1 MRLEHTVS
9 LAITQLIGR
18 LIRRLIAMAAL
29 ALVALV
35 AVYHLTVAGTLE
47 LEKLFGLVNARLIV
61 TAIYVVIALVIF
73 AVLFATRAKPAPAPK
88 RKAGIADAPP
98 DARIAML
105 IESLMLG
112 YSLARGKSRS
122 PKAAS

>member
-1 MRLEHTVS
+1 MRLEHVVS
-9 LAITQLIGR
+9 LAVTQLIGR
-18 LIRRLIAMAAL
+18 LIRRLIAMAVL
-29 ALVALV
+29 ALVVLA

-61 TAIYVVIALVIF
+61 TAVYVVIALIIF
-73 AVLFATRAKPAPAPK
+73 GVLFATRAKPANAPK
-88 RKAGIADAPP
+88 RKPGIAQAPP

-122 PKAAS
+122 SKAS